1 MRHRTLSTP
10 AEKSRMKPLSITVD
24 DATTYCGIGR
34 TKLYELIREGHL
46 TARKMGKRTLL
57 LTAELD
63 AYVMSLPTLK
73 AAA

>member
-1 MRHRTLSTP
+1 
-10 AEKSRMKPLSITVD
+10 MKPLSVTID
-24 DATTYCGIGR
+24 QATTYSGIGR
-34 TKLYELIREGHL
+34 TKLYELIKDGHL
-46 TARKMGKRTLL
+46 SARKLGKRTLL